1 MMSADG
7 SNRDLVLSGV
17 SVVIVANSNN
27 PTLLNQD
34 FLYYNGIVPNDW
46 LLHED
51 IRPVMTP
58 AVSKIIFKNGFR
70 VTAELNRILFEQFAD
85 SLKQE
90 DVVCADVAKR
100 YLRKIPHVPYAAIGI
115 NLHGYRIEQASET
128 ISDLLIK
135 NGEWM
140 NFKEAT
146 PVFQV
151 KSLYQYDGKT
161 VTLDMAEDF
170 VRETETAKIR
180 PIVFNGNIH
189 RDMSDETN
197 QQMRISRLLSVL
209 DSCNEDISDFY
220 LLTEKFKSSGS

>member
-1 MMSADG
+1 MSADG
-7 SNRDLVLSGV
+7 SSRGLVLSGF

-46 LLHED
+46 PLDED
-51 IRPVMTP
+51 IRPVITP
-58 AVSKIIFKNGFR
+58 AVSKIVFRNGFR
-70 VTAELNRILFEQFAD
+70 VTAELNRILFEQLAD

-90 DVVCADVAKR
+90 DIVCADVAKR
-100 YLRKIPHVPYAAIGI
+100 YLRTIPHVPYTSIGI

-128 ISDLLIK
+128 VSDLLIK
-135 NGEWM
+135 NGGWM

-161 VTLDMAEDF
+161 VTLDIAEDF
-170 VRETETAKIR
+170 VTETGTAKTR
-180 PIVFNGNIH
+180 PIVFNANIH
-189 RDMSDETN
+189 RDISDETN
-197 QQMRISRLLSVL
+197 QQMKISRLLSVL

-220 LLTEKFKSSGS
+220 LLTEKFKSGGS